1 MAEGISPS
9 QAVPA
14 GLNWDLRFALPEN
27 DSPGNPMF
35 AGSKFAA
42 FLFDMDGTVLNSI
55 AAAERVWAA
64 WANRH
69 GLDVAA
75 FLPTI
80 HGRRARETIAALKLP
95 GIDPVVEADLLLK
108 AEADDLEGIVP
119 IPGAVGFLQSLP
131 PERWAIVT
139 SAPRELAL
147 LRIKAAGIPVPVM
160 MVTAEDVTHGKPA
173 PDCFLLAAKRLGVEA
188 RDCLVFE
195 DAPAGIAA
203 GEASGASVM
212 VISATHVHP
221 LQTPHDS
228 IASYDRLGIA
238 LDDNGWIVLEPQ
250 RDAA

>member
-1 MAEGISPS
+1 
-9 QAVPA
+9 
-14 GLNWDLRFALPEN
+14 
-27 DSPGNPMF
+27 MF

-55 AAAERVWAA
+55 AAAERVWAK
-64 WANRH
+64 WAERH
-69 GLDVAA
+69 GLEVAS

-80 HGRRARETIAALKLP
+80 HGKRAIETIAGLKLP
-95 GIDPVVEADLLLK
+95 GVDAVAEADALLK
-108 AEADDLEGIVP
+108 AEAEDLEGIVP
-119 IPGAVGFLQSLP
+119 IPGAIAFLQSLP

-147 LRIKAAGIPVPVM
+147 LRIEAAGIPVPAM

-203 GEASGASVM
+203 GEASGASVV

-221 LQTPHDS
+221 LVTPHPT
-228 IASYDRLGIA
+228 IRSYDEIGIA
-238 LDDNGWIVLEPQ
+238 TDVSGWIALAPERAV
-250 RDAA
+250 A

>member
-1 MAEGISPS
+1 
-9 QAVPA
+9 
-14 GLNWDLRFALPEN
+14 
-27 DSPGNPMF
+27 MF

-55 AAAERVWAA
+55 AAAERVWTA
-64 WANRH
+64 WANRQS
-69 GLDVAA
+69 LDVTA

-80 HGRRARETIAALKLP
+80 HGKRAIETIAALKLP
-95 GIDPVVEADLLLK
+95 GVDPVVEADLLLK

-119 IPGAVGFLQSLP
+119 IPGAVGFLRSLP
-131 PERWAIVT
+131 PQRWAIVT

-147 LRIKAAGIPVPVM
+147 LRIEAAGIPVPAM
-160 MVTAEDVTHGKPA
+160 MVTAEDVTNGKPA

-221 LQTPHDS
+221 IETRHPA
-228 IASYDRLGIA
+228 IRSYDEIGIA
-238 LDDNGWIVLEPQ
+238 VDDTGFIALSPT
-250 RDAA
+250 RAAA

>member
-1 MAEGISPS
+1 
-9 QAVPA
+9 
-14 GLNWDLRFALPEN
+14 
-27 DSPGNPMF
+27 MF
-35 AGSKFAA
+35 LGRKFAA

-55 AAAERVWAA
+55 AAAERVWTT

-69 GLDVAA
+69 GLDVAS

-80 HGRRARETIAALKLP
+80 HGKRAIETIAALNLP
-95 GIDPVVEADLLLK
+95 GLDAVVEADALLK
-108 AEADDLEGIVP
+108 AEAADLDGIVP
-119 IPGAVGFLQSLP
+119 IPGAVAFLKSLP
-131 PERWAIVT
+131 PHRWAIVT

-147 LRIKAAGIPVPVM
+147 LRIAAAGIPVPAM
-160 MVTAEDVTHGKPA
+160 MVSAEDVTRGKPA

-221 LQTPHDS
+221 VVTPHAS
-228 IASYDRLGIA
+228 IATYDALGVA
-238 LDDNGWIVLEPQ
+238 TDDNGWMVIEPQ